1 MDQQPGSGTASGETA
16 LPETT
21 NDALP
26 ATDQAPTTTL
36 PEEIE
41 ASNGASRDDDSGRS
55 SVERQ
60 ELAVPETPGPGDEQ
74 AQFAGPDG
82 QFIDISVG
90 AGYVCGLRVDRSVNC
105 WHDHSDGVRVI
116 PTGEPALTAVSAGWD
131 RTCGLRIDS
140 TVACWWGIGHSTSE
154 VFPGL
159 EGRFVALS
167 VGAGLLCGLQTDS
180 SLTCSGDSREAEVP
194 EGRFSAVDLGI
205 NNSCGLLVDGSVV
218 CWASN
223 IYGAAV
229 AADVPDGRFSA
240 VSVGWSH
247 SCGLLVDGSVV
258 CWGSNRD
265 GETDAPEGRFSA
277 VSVGWSHSCGL
288 LVDGSVVCWGSNRDG
303 ETDAPEG
310 RLISISAGASQTCG
324 LRPDNTVSCWGS
336 HVPRFP
342 PEPQPEREALAPDSE
357 PVGTGREEL
366 APDPALRWTEIGPG
380 IGRPYGLSSVGDG
393 RVMALT
399 DHGEDGG
406 VLVTS
411 DGVHWAELPLPEGIE
426 PLYVN
431 FSGGSWL
438 LSGVEALSVEVL
450 SDDGEPDPDGPRIPL
465 TEFLAQRDPPDTFAE
480 RVFFSDDEGITW
492 TELNLDVPELSEQ
505 EWPCIEVGL
514 PVTHPEY
521 FEEAFDLAAEG
532 VPWCSHEYSQ
542 VSLIW
547 PWAGRIAIAV
557 MTTDLDR
564 WSRQQAETRV
574 FVGDFPGDGSD
585 LELTAQW
592 DPGWIV
598 KGAGTADGLVL
609 DLAYRTGLLA
619 STDGRVWSELSDVL
633 GTRAVQALAGA
644 SADGSVWGAS
654 SATVG
659 SVGFSDVVIGV
670 DGELETARYELG
682 LLEAGGSSVVRF
694 GLGEAATDV
703 AVLEGL
709 DLDANLALGPAGLAA
724 TATPLLVDIRTV
736 FDPAILR
743 RSLAASE
750 LGSYGGGTY
759 LSPTGR
765 IVKDRF
771 ELRLNEPDRGI
782 TLWDLSKDKAV
793 YILDPDVIESGG
805 ATPYGVREAG
815 RGESYTLVFDDP
827 QTGDELVTFTMWDLL
842 EVLGADGPQETW
854 VGWSADGAE
863 WEWQTAAA
871 AFGTEAAPSR
881 VGADAGGGMI
891 IGGPPTSFRFAV
903 GGDFVL
909 AYVSVSGEPSRWF
922 IARITP

>member
-1 MDQQPGSGTASGETA
+1 MDQQPVSGTASGETA

-41 ASNGASRDDDSGRS
+41 ASNGASR
-55 SVERQ
+55 
-60 ELAVPETPGPGDEQ
+60 
-74 AQFAGPDG
+74 
-82 QFIDISVG
+82 
-90 AGYVCGLRVDRSVNC
+90 
-105 WHDHSDGVRVI
+105 
-116 PTGEPALTAVSAGWD
+116 
-131 RTCGLRIDS
+131 
-140 TVACWWGIGHSTSE
+140 
-154 VFPGL
+154 
-159 EGRFVALS
+159 
-167 VGAGLLCGLQTDS
+167 
-180 SLTCSGDSREAEVP
+180 SGD
-194 EGRFSAVDLGI
+194 
-205 NNSCGLLVDGSVV
+205 
-218 CWASN
+218 
-223 IYGAAV
+223 
-229 AADVPDGRFSA
+229 
-240 VSVGWSH
+240 
-247 SCGLLVDGSVV
+247 
-258 CWGSNRD
+258 
-265 GETDAPEGRFSA
+265 
-277 VSVGWSHSCGL
+277 
-288 LVDGSVVCWGSNRDG
+288 
-303 ETDAPEG
+303 
-310 RLISISAGASQTCG
+310 
-324 LRPDNTVSCWGS
+324 
-336 HVPRFP
+336 
-342 PEPQPEREALAPDSE
+342 
-357 PVGTGREEL
+357 TGREAL

-380 IGRPYGLSSVGDG
+380 IGRPYGLASVGDG

-399 DHGEDGG
+399 DHGEDGR

-411 DGVHWAELPLPEGIE
+411 DGVHWAALPLPEGIE

-438 LSGVEALSVEVL
+438 LSGVEALSVEVLSVEAL

-492 TELNLDVPELSEQ
+492 TELNLDVPELSKQ

-521 FEEAFDLAAEG
+521 FEEAFDLAARG
-532 VPWCSHEYSQ
+532 VPWCSHESSQ

-557 MTTDLDR
+557 MTTDLHR

-585 LELTAQW
+585 LKLTAQW
-592 DPGWIV
+592 DPGWIVKGV

-609 DLAYRTGLLA
+609 DLGYRDGLLA
-619 STDGRVWSELSDVL
+619 STDGRVWSEVSDVL
-633 GTRAVQALAGA
+633 ETRAVQALAGA
-644 SADGSVWGAS
+644 SADGSIWGAS

-659 SVGFSDVVIGV
+659 SARFSDVVVGV
-670 DGELETARYELG
+670 DGELETARYEFGPLA
-682 LLEAGGSSVVRF
+682 AGGSSVVRF
-694 GLGEAATDV
+694 GLGEAATAV

-709 DLDANLALGPAGLAA
+709 DLDTNLAVGPAGLAA
-724 TATPLLVDIRTV
+724 TATPLFVDIRTV

-743 RSLAASE
+743 RSWAASE
-750 LGSYGGGTY
+750 LGSYGGGTD
-759 LSPTGR
+759 LPQAGR
-765 IVKDRF
+765 VVKDRF

-782 TLWDLSKDKAV
+782 TLWDLSRDEAV
-793 YILDPDVIESGG
+793 YIFGPDVIESGG

-827 QTGDELVTFTMWDLL
+827 ETGADLVTFTMWDLL
-842 EVLGADGPQETW
+842 EVLGADSPQETW
-854 VGWSADGAE
+854 VGWSADGTE
-863 WEWQTAAA
+863 WEWQTAAD
-871 AFGTEAAPSR
+871 AFGTEASPSR
-881 VGADAGGGMI
+881 AGAAAWGGMI

-922 IARITP
+922 IARIVP